1 MDSEFDPEDKYSWYF
16 GMLSREKTNEIL
28 MEQDY
33 DGTFLVRD
41 SKSCQGDFV
50 LCVREDQKVSH
61 YIVNR
66 IQSPDG
72 TAIFKIGDKEFS
84 DMPSL
89 LSFYKTHYLET
100 TTLIKPVPRTK
111 LVCKYKFDGR
121 DPEDLPFKKGDI
133 LEVIYKDEEEWWTAI
148 NTDFRIGQ
156 IPAQYTEVL
165 EDSVPSSRT
174 PVRPPPPITNIYDGA
189 SIKLPAKAVVILQR
203 IPSAYDKRMLKLE
216 VGEVI
221 TVLKM
226 NQNGQWEGRDIR
238 DREGIFPFTHIR
250 FLTEE
255 ELHSLPGST

>member
-1 MDSEFDPEDKYSWYF
+1 MDAEFDPEDKYSWYF

-33 DGTFLVRD
+33 DGTFLIRD

-66 IQSPDG
+66 IQLPDG
-72 TAIFKIGDKEFS
+72 TARFKIGDKEFS

-89 LSFYKTHYLET
+89 LSFYKTHYLDT
-100 TTLIKPVPRTK
+100 TTLIKPVPRVK
-111 LVCKYKFDGR
+111 LMCKYNFDGR
-121 DPEDLPFKKGDI
+121 DPEDLPFKKGDF
-133 LEVIYKDEEEWWTAI
+133 LDVIYKDEEHWWTAI
-148 NTDFRIGQ
+148 NSSFQIGQ
-156 IPAQYTEVL
+156 IPSQYTEVVQDTL
-165 EDSVPSSRT
+165 PEQRPLIS
-174 PVRPPPPITNIYDGA
+174 PPPAVTNIYDGA
-189 SIKLPAKAVVILQR
+189 SIKLPAQAIVILQK

-216 VGEVI
+216 VGEII

-226 NQNGQWEGRDIR
+226 NPNGQWEGRDMR
-238 DREGIFPFTHIR
+238 NKEGIFPFTHIR

-255 ELHSLPGST
+255 ELHTVPEST